1 MTKHWIGAAR
11 RAAAEDFARAAQ
23 ELGCPVAVLRAVW
36 EVEASGRPFRAD
48 GSLERRFEPH
58 KLAKP
63 DGDYKA
69 SMRLSAAAREVKFY
83 AAFRANPN
91 DAMRATSWGGP
102 QIMGFNHA
110 AAGFATVAEMVEA
123 FADDEAAQIR
133 GFVALIRSWG
143 LASALRAQ
151 DWRAFTARYNGNANV
166 AAYSARIEAAF
177 QRLSGRASPVV
188 LRSGDKGPAVRKLQQ
203 ALGLA
208 VDGSFGPETD
218 RAVRAFQSRFGL
230 VVDGVVGARTWEAIE
245 SLPLMS
251 IEPVKQP
258 AEQDRIARATEV
270 VSLGSAAA
278 GAVATIGQALPESS
292 INILIIAVAVL
303 GVVAL
308 GLYAFRKARGVA

>member
-11 RAAAEDFARAAQ
+11 RAGAEDFARAAQ
-23 ELGCPVAVLRAVW
+23 ELNCPVEALRAVW

-69 SMRLSAAAREVKFY
+69 SMKLSAAAREAKFD
-83 AAFRANPN
+83 AAFRSNPK

-110 AAGFATVAEMVEA
+110 AAGFASVAEMVEA
-123 FADDEAAQIR
+123 FADDEAAQLQ
-133 GFVALIRSWG
+133 GFVALIKSWG
-143 LASALRAQ
+143 LASAIRAR
-151 DWRAFTARYNGNANV
+151 DWRTFAARYNGNANV
-166 AAYSARIEAAF
+166 DAYAAKLETAW
-177 QRLSGRASPVV
+177 QRQSGGKASPVV
-188 LRSGDKGPAVRKLQQ
+188 LRSGDKGPAVRRLQES
-203 ALGLA
+203 LGLT

-218 RAVRAFQSRFGL
+218 AAVRAFQKSAGL
-230 VVDGVVGARTWEAIE
+230 PVDGIVGARTWEAIE
-245 SLPLMS
+245 AQQLMTV
-251 IEPVKQP
+251 PVKQP

-278 GAVATIGQALPESS
+278 GAVATAGQALPESS
-292 INILIIAVAVL
+292 INILIVAVAVL
-303 GVVAL
+303 GLVAL